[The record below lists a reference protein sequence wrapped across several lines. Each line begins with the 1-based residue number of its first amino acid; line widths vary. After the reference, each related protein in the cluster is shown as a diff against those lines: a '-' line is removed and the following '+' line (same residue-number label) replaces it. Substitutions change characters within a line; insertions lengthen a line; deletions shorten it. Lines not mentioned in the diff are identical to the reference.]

1 MAIQSIDI
9 YNQALMAQMYGAQT
23 GAFAQR
29 AGGIGT
35 PVQPQQTEAIGTS
48 TENASKFNWK
58 NLNKFDT
65 FLNGIA
71 TQKAS
76 GGTNEIPTDSIFSL
90 AKFGPAQNV
99 NNGNTTAQQSA
110 LMATLN
116 NIDAHDIGLQG
127 DRNGFAGQRKIN
139 LIA

>member
-1 MAIQSIDI
+1 MAIQGIDI

-29 AGGIGT
+29 VGEIET
-35 PVQPQQTEAIGTS
+35 PTTQQTEAIGTA

-58 NLNKFDT
+58 NLNKFDS
-65 FLNGIA
+65 FLNGVT

-99 NNGNTTAQQSA
+99 NNGNTTAQQSG
-110 LMATLN
+110 LLATLN